1 MKLKIRHAL
10 IIFNSVFI
18 ILTAAVI
25 ILLYTKSTKFSVYEI
40 CEKYMNEVLNSV
52 KNSSETFFG
61 SVESQNRDIAV
72 HYWRNEL
79 LAAMEDEDTAFDYF
93 KQIAQE
99 NEDFQM
105 VYFADTTGGMVMA
118 RRMPDGTISKRIVKN
133 DGEYVYENF
142 YHVNQK
148 YNSTFPSS
156 VKPDAEGY
164 NPTRRGWYKAAVEL
178 KEISWTDVYFFATGN
193 QPGFSCSL
201 PVYRT
206 DGSLIGVSC
215 IDVAVGGLSH
225 FLSRFNLT
233 PNARLFIL
241 DNQGQIVAEPI
252 ENSESVDKLFVLET
266 NDQGEV
272 TSRTLRKIDDADGAM
287 KASYDLYKEHSKH
300 QIDSFVSG
308 GKKYF
313 SLYQDFQTSGGLEIS
328 FGLIIPDND
337 VMGVVYRINLQIFLI
352 AAFFVVLA
360 IVLSVCISN
369 VIAKPLN
376 ILSIEMD
383 KIKTLS
389 ATSTKHV
396 VTSIHEINGMVNS
409 FESMK
414 KGLTNFQKYVPS
426 ELVNELIEANQLA
439 TVGGKKKDLTVF
451 FSDIENFTNISESMD
466 PVELIKQMNDYFS
479 AISNTIIEN
488 SGTLDKYIGDAVMAF
503 WGAPLDNEDHA
514 VCACRSA
521 LICQE
526 LIFNLCHKWSRE
538 GKPIFRTRIGIH
550 SGPVIVG
557 NMGYEKRINYTVIGD
572 GVNLASRLEGINKFY
587 GTQIIISQDTYK
599 LVSDKFHTRM
609 LDRITVKGKTHPVH
623 IYELL
628 SEKGKLNRELVDF
641 YALYEDAL
649 MSYFSGEW
657 DIAIAKFT
665 TALSIKPEDMPSSI
679 MLERCKEFKK
689 NPPPSMWN
697 GVHEFTKK

>member
-10 IIFNSVFI
+10 VIFNSLSI
-18 ILTAAVI
+18 ILTAVVI
-25 ILLYTKSTKFSVYEI
+25 ILLYMKSTRFSVYQI

-52 KNSSETFFG
+52 KNSSESFFG

-79 LAAMEDEDTAFDYF
+79 MTAMEDEDTAFDYF
-93 KQIAQE
+93 RQIAQE
-99 NEDFQM
+99 NEDLEM
-105 VYFADTTGGMVMA
+105 VYFADPSGGMVMA
-118 RRMPDGTISKRIVKN
+118 RRMPDGTISKRVVKN
-133 DGEYVYENF
+133 DGEYVYEDF
-142 YHVNQK
+142 YHVNQM

-164 NPTRRGWYKAAVEL
+164 NPTRRAWYKAAIER
-178 KEISWTDVYFFATGN
+178 KDISWTDVYFFATGN
-193 QPGFSCSL
+193 QPGFSCSM
-201 PVYRT
+201 PVYRA

-225 FLSRFNLT
+225 FLSRFSLT
-233 PNARLFIL
+233 PNAKLFIL
-241 DNQGQIVAEPI
+241 DKQGQIVAEPI
-252 ENSESVDKLFVLET
+252 ETLDSLDTLFVVET
-266 NDQGEV
+266 DEKGDV
-272 TSRTLRKIDDADGAM
+272 TSRILRKISDAQDAM
-287 KASYDLYKEHSKH
+287 KTSYKLYKTHSDH

-308 GKKYF
+308 GAKYL
-313 SLYQDFQTSGGLEIS
+313 SLYQDFKTSGGLEIS
-328 FGLIIPDND
+328 FGLIIPDKD
-337 VMGVVYRINLQIFLI
+337 VMGVVYKINLHIFLI
-352 AAFFVVLA
+352 AACFVILA
-360 IVLSVCISN
+360 IMLSVYISN

-376 ILSIEMD
+376 ILSLEMD
-383 KIKTLS
+383 KIMTFS
-389 ATSTKHV
+389 ASNEPHV
-396 VTSIHEINGMVNS
+396 VTSIHEINGMINS

-426 ELVNELIEANQLA
+426 ELVNELIATNQLA
-439 TVGGKKKDLTVF
+439 TVGGEKKNLSVF
-451 FSDIENFTNISESMD
+451 FSDIENFTSISESMD
-466 PVELIKQMNDYFS
+466 PVELVKQMNDYFS

-503 WGAPLDNEDHA
+503 WGAPLDNKDHA
-514 VCACRSA
+514 ICACKSA
-521 LICQE
+521 IICQE

-587 GTQIIISQDTYK
+587 GTQIVISQDTYK

-641 YALYEDAL
+641 YALYENAL
-649 MSYFSGEW
+649 TSYFSSEW
-657 DIAIAKFT
+657 DAAIRKFT
-665 TALSIKPEDMPSSI
+665 TALSIKEDEPSRI
-679 MLERCKEFKK
+679 MLDRCQEFKK
-689 NPPPSMWN
+689 NPPPQMWN